1 MSFGENSLSPKQK
14 MVRQIFLS
22 CDFAVDFA
30 PQEEH
35 KKDRVTWCTVTPD
48 GTFWRGGF
56 CFVILSS

>member
-35 KKDRVTWCTVTPD
+35 KKRQSDMVYGD
-48 GTFWRGGF
+48 A
-56 CFVILSS
+56 